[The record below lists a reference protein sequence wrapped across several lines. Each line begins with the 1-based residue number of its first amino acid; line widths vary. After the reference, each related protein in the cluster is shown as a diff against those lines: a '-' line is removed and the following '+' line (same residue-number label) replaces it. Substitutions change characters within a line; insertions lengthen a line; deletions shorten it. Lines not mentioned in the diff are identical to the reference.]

1 MSNIRKGL
9 KALLAATAMGA
20 MAASAAGASAQTLKV
35 VMHSD
40 LKIIDPIWTTA
51 YIVRNH
57 GYLIYDTLFSM
68 DDKLD
73 VKPQMVDTWNL
84 SADKLTYTF
93 TLRDGLEWHDGKPV
107 TTADVISSIKR
118 WGAKDSMGQK
128 LMSFTKELK
137 AVDAKTFQLILNE
150 PYGLVLMSLGK
161 PSSNVPFMMPKAV
174 ADGDPNTQLS
184 DTTGS
189 GPFIFKKDEWKPGE
203 KVVYVKNPKYKPRA
217 EPANGLSG
225 GKIVKLDRVEWIAM
239 ADLQT
244 AVNAIS
250 TGEIDMIEV
259 PPHDLLPVLAKDR
272 NVKLFNGN
280 PLGNQFT
287 FRFNTLQKPFDDP
300 KVRQAVAY
308 AFNQRDFLDAVVGDE
323 KWYKECKAMFVCG
336 SPLETAKGWE
346 DKLGSNYAKAKELLA
361 AAKYDGTPI
370 VLMQSTDLQVLTNLA
385 PVAKSHLEKAGFKVD
400 MQSMDWQTLVARRAK
415 KDPANAGGWHAFLT
429 SWVSADILNPV
440 MAGFFNSACDKAMF
454 GWPCDEQM
462 EKLRDQFSRET
473 DAAKQKALAEAA
485 QVRASEFLTHIH
497 LGQWYA
503 PVAMRNNIDGM
514 LSAPVP
520 LFWNI
525 TKK

>member
-1 MSNIRKGL
+1 
-9 KALLAATAMGA
+9 
-20 MAASAAGASAQTLKV
+20 
-35 VMHSD
+35 
-40 LKIIDPIWTTA
+40 
-51 YIVRNH
+51 
-57 GYLIYDTLFSM
+57 
-68 DDKLD
+68 LD
-73 VKPQMVDTWNL
+73 VKPQMVDKWDV

-107 TTADVISSIKR
+107 TTADVIASIKR

-161 PSSNVPFMMPKAV
+161 PSSNVPFMMPKSV

-244 AVNAIS
+244 AVNALS

-336 SPLETAKGWE
+336 SPLESTKGWE

-370 VLMQSTDLQVLTNLA
+370 VLMQSTDLEVLTNLA

-400 MQSMDWQTLVARRAK
+400 MQSMDWQTLVARRTK

-462 EKLRDQFSRET
+462 EKLRDQYSRET

-503 PVAMRNNIDGM
+503 PVAMRNNIDGA
-514 LSAPVP
+514 LSAPVT

>member
-1 MSNIRKGL
+1 MTIHKSGL
-9 KALLAATAMGA
+9 KALLAATAMGVVV
-20 MAASAAGASAQTLKV
+20 AASAAASAQTLKV

-68 DDKLD
+68 DEKLE
-73 VKPQMVDTWNL
+73 VKPQMVDKWDV
-84 SADKLTYTF
+84 SADKLIYTF
-93 TLRDGLEWHDGKPV
+93 TLRDGLEWHDGTPV
-107 TTADVISSIKR
+107 TTADIIPSIRR

-128 LMSFTKELK
+128 LMSFTKDIK

-161 PSSNVPFMMPKAV
+161 PSSNVPFMMPKRV
-174 ADGDPNTQLS
+174 AEGDPNTQLS
-184 DTTGS
+184 EPIGS
-189 GPFIFKKDEWKPGE
+189 GPFIFKRDEWKPGE
-203 KVVYVKNPKYKPRA
+203 KVVYLKNPKYKPRTEA
-217 EPANGLSG
+217 ASGLSG
-225 GKIVKLDRVEWIAM
+225 GKVVKLDRVEWIAM

-250 TGEIDMIEV
+250 AGEIDMIEV

-272 NVKLFNGN
+272 NVKLFSAN
-280 PLGNQFT
+280 PLGNQYT

-300 KVRQAVAY
+300 KVRQAVTY
-308 AFNQRDFLDAVVGDE
+308 AFNQKDFLDAVIGDA

-336 SPLETAKGWE
+336 SPLESTKGWE
-346 DKLGSNYAKAKELLA
+346 DRLSSNYNKARQLLA
-361 AAKYDGTPI
+361 EAKYDGTPI

-385 PVAKSHLEKAGFKVD
+385 PVAKSHLERAGFKVD
-400 MQSMDWQTLVARRAK
+400 MQSMDWQTLVARRTK
-415 KDPANAGGWHAFLT
+415 KDPATAGGWHAFLT

-454 GWPCDEQM
+454 GWPCDEQI

-473 DAAKQKALAEAA
+473 DPAKQKALAEAT
-485 QVRASEFLTHIH
+485 QVRASEYPTHIH

-503 PVAMRNNIDGM
+503 PVAMRANIDGM
-514 LSAPVP
+514 LAAPVP
-520 LFWNI
+520 TFWNI